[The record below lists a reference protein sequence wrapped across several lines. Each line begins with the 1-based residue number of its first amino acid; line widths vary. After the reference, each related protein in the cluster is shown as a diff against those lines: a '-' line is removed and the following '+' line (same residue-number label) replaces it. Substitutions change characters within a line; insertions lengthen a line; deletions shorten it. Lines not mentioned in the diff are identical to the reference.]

1 MYKLPKYFIIGL
13 IIIILNHL
21 LGNISANLYIF
32 ITGEIL
38 NNYEI
43 IEVAFRSTYIV
54 IGFLTVCVAI
64 IEHVLKEIEVKYN
77 NK

>member
-43 IEVAFRSTYIV
+43 IEVAFRSTYI
-54 IGFLTVCVAI
+54 
-64 IEHVLKEIEVKYN
+64 
-77 NK
+77 